1 MLFDERSETKKHGDT
16 LMAGNNARH
25 LKITTDINVWG
36 NENIMLSNKST
47 TVVETANKNSQDGYT
62 AKRDIGQS
70 PWQGLWLNF
79 NHNRLWRT
87 LRRTMAFSD
96 LCP

>member
-1 MLFDERSETKKHGDT
+1 MLFDERSETKKHGDM

-25 LKITTDINVWG
+25 LKISTDVNVWE

-47 TVVETANKNSQDGYT
+47 TVIEAAHKSSQGGYT

-70 PWQGLWLNF
+70 PWQRLWLLF
-79 NHNRLWRT
+79 
-87 LRRTMAFSD
+87 
-96 LCP
+96 